1 MNYQRKKVPGALL
14 GVLSLLFV
22 TLVGFPLT
30 ETTAQAAPATPSLGM
45 QQPSNKP
52 ICNDNRS
59 PRWNVKGSDY
69 DNAGVSTI
77 KAFSDKA
84 RLYWQY
90 SLRHEFGADSG
101 PLHFDVFV
109 NYLVPTTGEWKR
121 VPMDSMYFNTP
132 EEAIDKTKVGW
143 PATMKME
150 LVRRDGRCQIPENLA
165 YKTFTVPGG
174 QLLDRNE
181 VGYFHTISHGEGE
194 DDSAKKAGTSV
205 FDSPGDRITL
215 EMPTREQS
223 VRFDDGKNEYVV
235 WSKGTCAEVAAEG
248 TTCNDITHEG
258 VTYAE
263 VKVTKENNFVNELV
277 KYRDGVARIDY
288 YGSKPGKGYSYSRT
302 VREYSAR
309 DAQFVSPL
317 TQIQPHFMPEFYG
330 NVEPPKPVATDNLG
344 VDSDTLQIPS
354 NDWHLKY
361 YLVTP
366 AGELVQKDPKSYTA
380 GSLAPYVNGES
391 KVTIKAFP
399 GTCNVKTKKTYG
411 FNQNKQ
417 LQKDDYT
424 IDGSICGS
432 REWNFTFYGS
442 KKVPVPAPT
451 YDDTKLTFT
460 VPEVEGITW
469 QFEGKEIPPR
479 TPISYPK
486 DAQGNVIKKGT
497 IKVLAKP
504 FQPEGQNLKLE
515 HEAESPG
522 KGTAA
527 TGFTFEHKY
536 DVREKVKPTAP
547 QVAANDKCGE
557 PKSVTIPQ
565 DPDTSARIFDY
576 KVEYRNKN
584 DQVVTKGKGTK
595 AVVTAQLKD
604 LDNYRPA
611 DGAVLRWELDIAGK
625 ACVISKPAAAPVAPT
640 VSPAATCAVKGSV
653 NIPKSEVF
661 NYTRSFVDDQ
671 GAVVAEADAN
681 KVKVVAKLKDE
692 LKNSYQLKPQATT
705 EWTLDISGSA
715 CGFAPSYEDSTVAQ
729 GGKVQAT
736 AKYGSN
742 TEPAGTTY
750 TLEPRTPDW
759 VTINKSTGE
768 LSYTPTLNTAVKS
781 YTVKVNVTY
790 PNGGG
795 TKQVNAKVAVTP
807 AADADGD
814 GVPDLIDKCR
824 GTAADAQVD
833 GKGCAVAPTVTAPEI
848 TGTINQAITSAEV
861 TVTNPGK
868 ATITGCTA
876 TGLPAGLQ
884 ASFSGGK
891 CMIEGTPTQE
901 ATGQNYVVE
910 VQYTTETEGTPNT
923 GPASAQSTATVRP
936 DSDGD
941 GYPDPANPDNPGPG
955 EDFCPDTPAG
965 LTVNDSG
972 CALIQI
978 NNGSYADTN
987 AKVGVQVS
995 TPAPLFN
1002 NPRTLDTETN
1012 PAPQGTTFATAVGAP
1027 DGAQIDPNTGIIT
1040 YTPPLAEANTTVRV
1054 PVQIT
1059 YPNNGGQE
1067 TVLALIHVGDTQAG
1081 TTTPKWNDGSTKPGT
1096 PLDIPNTGDPI
1107 PTDSTVKIEGCTTG
1121 WTCKMDGNKLQ
1132 VTPPAD
1138 ATPGS
1143 LGSVDL
1149 LINYPDGSTGK
1160 GRTNVSVIPNDAQ
1173 SLQPNYVP
1181 QNGKPG
1187 KEVTVPVPGFD
1198 LNNTPEV
1205 ETDPT
1210 PQGTTFG
1217 LTPGADN
1224 PSGAVV
1230 NPNGSIAFTV
1240 PKDAADGDLITVPV
1254 RVTYKDGSYD
1264 DVKAQVLVR
1273 VCPTCSGG
1281 DNPGDQPGGDNPGG
1295 INPGGNNPGGTN
1307 PGGDNPGGINPGG
1320 DNPGGDNPGGNNPGD
1335 NPGSNQP
1342 GTGATGTP
1350 DSTPSNPN
1358 GSTTPGVKKV
1368 ASAEHAKLA
1377 RTGSSMLPIA
1387 GVGFT
1392 ALVIG
1397 VLLKRKERKLS

>member
-1 MNYQRKKVPGALL
+1 MLNYQRKRAPGALL
-14 GVLSLLFV
+14 GVLSLLFA
-22 TLVGFPLT
+22 TFVGIPLT
-30 ETTAQAAPATPSLGM
+30 ETTAQAAPATPPLGM
-45 QQPSNKP
+45 QAKPSNKP
-52 ICNDNRS
+52 ICSTNRS
-59 PRWNVKGSDY
+59 PKWNVTGSDY

-90 SLRHEFGADSG
+90 PLRREFGADSG

-150 LVRRDGRCQIPENLA
+150 LVRKDGSCQIPEDLA

-174 QLLDRNE
+174 KLLDRDE

-194 DDSAKKAGTSV
+194 DDSAKTAGTSV
-205 FDSPGDRITL
+205 FDRPGDQIKL
-215 EMPTREQS
+215 EMHTRGQS
-223 VRFDDGKNEYVV
+223 VPFGDGKNEYVV

-248 TTCNDITHEG
+248 TTCKDITHEG

-263 VKVTKENNFVNELV
+263 VQVTKENNFVNELV
-277 KYRDGVARIDY
+277 KYIDGVARIDY
-288 YGSKPGKGYSYSRT
+288 YGSRPGDGYSYSRT
-302 VREYSAR
+302 VRNSSATSTK
-309 DAQFVSPL
+309 FVSPL
-317 TQIQPHFMPEFYG
+317 SQIEPHFLPQFYG
-330 NVEPPKPVATDNLG
+330 NVEPPKPVATDNPG

-354 NDWHLKY
+354 DKWGLKY
-361 YLVTP
+361 YLVDS
-366 AGELVQKDPKSYTA
+366 AGKLVQKDPKSYTA
-380 GSLAPYVNGES
+380 SSLAPYVNGES
-391 KVTIKAFP
+391 KVTIKAFHV
-399 GTCNVKTKKTYG
+399 TCNVKTMKTYD
-411 FNQNKQ
+411 FNPTKQ
-417 LQKDDYT
+417 LQIDDYT

-442 KKVPVPAPT
+442 KKVIVPAPT
-451 YDDTKLTFT
+451 YDDNALTFT

-469 QFEGKEIPPR
+469 HFEGKEIAPG
-479 TPISYPK
+479 TPISYPQ
-486 DAQGNVIKKGT
+486 DSQGRVIKSGT
-497 IKVLAKP
+497 ISVLAKP

-527 TGFTFEHKY
+527 TGFTFEHEY
-536 DVREKVKPTAP
+536 DVREEVKPTAP

-557 PKSVTIPQ
+557 PASVTLPQ
-565 DPDTSARIFDY
+565 APDISAGIFDY
-576 KVEYRNKN
+576 NVEYRNKN
-584 DQVVTKGKGTK
+584 NEVVAEGKGTK

-604 LDNYRPA
+604 LNNYRLA
-611 DGAVLRWELDIAGK
+611 HGAVFRWELDIAGK
-625 ACVISKPAAAPVAPT
+625 TCDMTPTVPGTTKPTAAPVAPT

-653 NIPKSEVF
+653 NIPDSKVF
-661 NYTRSFVDDQ
+661 DYTQSFVDDQ
-671 GAVVAEADAN
+671 GGVVAEADAN
-681 KVKVVAKLKDE
+681 KVKVVAKLKDA
-692 LKNSYQLKPQATT
+692 LKDSYQLKPQATT

-715 CGFAPSYEDSTVAQ
+715 CGFAPSYDDSTVAQ
-729 GGKVQAT
+729 GDTAQAT

-750 TLEPRTPDW
+750 TLEPGAPDW
-759 VTINKSTGE
+759 VAIDDKTGK
-768 LSYTPTLNTAVKS
+768 LSYTPTLDTAVDS

-795 TKQVNAKVAVTP
+795 TKQVSAKVAVTP

-814 GVPDLIDKCR
+814 GVPDLTDKCP

-848 TGTINQAITSAEV
+848 TGTINQAITPAEV
-861 TVTNPGK
+861 TLTNPGK

-884 ASFSGGK
+884 ASFIGGK

-923 GPASAQSTATVRP
+923 GPANAQSTATVRP

-941 GYPDPANPDNPGPG
+941 GYPNPADPDNPVTG

-972 CALIQI
+972 CALIEI

-987 AKVGVQVS
+987 AKVGAPAS
-995 TPAPLFN
+995 TPAPLFDD
-1002 NPRTLDTETN
+1002 PHTPDTETN

-1040 YTPPLAEANTTVRV
+1040 YTPTLAEANTTVRV

-1067 TVLALIHVGDTQAG
+1067 TVLALIHVGNTQAG
-1081 TTTPKWNDGSTKPGT
+1081 TTTPNWNDGSTKPGT
-1096 PLDIPNTGDPI
+1096 PLDIPNTGDII
-1107 PTDSTVKIEGCTTG
+1107 PTGSTVTVEGCTTG
-1121 WTCKMDGNKLQ
+1121 WTCTIDGDKLQ

-1160 GRTNVSVIPNDAQ
+1160 GRANVSVIPNDAQ

-1181 QNGKPG
+1181 QNGEPG
-1187 KEVTVPVPGFD
+1187 KEVTIPVPGFD
-1198 LNNTPEV
+1198 SNNTPEV
-1205 ETDPT
+1205 ETNPA
-1210 PQGTTFG
+1210 PQGATFG

-1230 NPNGSIAFTV
+1230 NPDGSITLTV

-1264 DVKAQVLVR
+1264 DVIAQVLVR
-1273 VCPTCSGG
+1273 VCPTCG
-1281 DNPGDQPGGDNPGG
+1281 GGDNPGG
-1295 INPGGNNPGGTN
+1295 QPGGDNPGGTN
-1307 PGGDNPGGINPGG
+1307 PGGDNPGGT
-1320 DNPGGDNPGGNNPGD
+1320 NPGGDNPGGNNPGD

-1342 GTGATGTP
+1342 GTGGTGTP
-1350 DSTPSNPN
+1350 DSTPSDPN

-1368 ASAEHAKLA
+1368 ASAEHSKLA
-1377 RTGSSMLPIA
+1377 RTGSSVLPIA
-1387 GVGFT
+1387 GVSVA
-1392 ALVIG
+1392 ALAIG